1 MKYHA
6 ATLKKLETLFK
17 QLDFKIRYEK
27 GNFQAGYCVVHHQQ
41 VIVVNKFYKTE
52 ARIRCL
58 LDILK
63 EMDIDFSTKNL
74 DEETQKFQESISSLL
89 IKDDTP
95 LA

>member
-1 MKYHA
+1 MKYNA

-58 LDILK
+58 IDILK
-63 EMDIDFSTKNL
+63 KMQVDFSVKTL
-74 DEETQKFQESISSLL
+74 DEETKKFQEYIAKFLV
-89 IKDDTP
+89 KEENH
-95 LA
+95 